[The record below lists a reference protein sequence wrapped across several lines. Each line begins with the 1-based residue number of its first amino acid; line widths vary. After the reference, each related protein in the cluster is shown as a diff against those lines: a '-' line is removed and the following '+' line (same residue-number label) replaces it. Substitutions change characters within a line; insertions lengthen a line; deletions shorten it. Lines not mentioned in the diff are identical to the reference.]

1 VAAVKKVWRISV
13 KDMLLNTKDRCVLCK
28 KCVGVCRKTVGR
40 EAISYIESKNGDA
53 SIVFDFDKC
62 IVCGSCSYICADNAI
77 IIENIGDIRIM
88 ITPSGR
94 REFKLQQCKKCGY
107 YWAPVQQIKYMSEKA
122 HIPLS
127 SFDLCPDCR

>member
-1 VAAVKKVWRISV
+1 MKEI
-13 KDMLLNTKDRCVLCK
+13 LNNTKDRCTLCK
-28 KCVGVCRKTVGR
+28 KCVGICRKTVGR
-40 EAISYIESKNGDA
+40 EAISYVESDNGAA

-77 IIENIGDIRIM
+77 IIENTGDTRIM

-94 REFKLQQCKKCGY
+94 KEFKLKQCAKCGY
-107 YWAPVQQIKYMSEKA
+107 YWIPEQQVEFMAEKA
-122 HIPLS
+122 NLPLS